1 LLFHEPVMIDA
12 YFGEK
17 SMIRIV
23 VDFISEGHCVLVKMT
38 KKTFNFQ
45 GLSDI
50 NEGTWEKLLAKR
62 TVVVMNNPDRYM
74 RIDQGNCRIEFL
86 SMISEAESIEKYK
99 ILLASSVRFSRVEFG

>member
-1 LLFHEPVMIDA
+1 MIDA

-17 SMIRIV
+17 SMTRIV
-23 VDFISEGHCVLVKMT
+23 LDLISEGHCVLVKMT

-62 TVVVMNNPDRYM
+62 TVVAMNNPDRYM